1 MTDIELIGLIKKIIT
16 ELQKSKTGKT
26 PQITPNGLG
35 MSNPI
40 KMKRLTQRTQ
50 IAELKDRI
58 RIKNL
63 EKELLKRDV
72 TQTTQDAR
80 DMLRNFLNSRNVY
93 EDNGYTVEEPDNE
106 MYTQPPQPTTQGFS
120 MSDNYGTFGETVG
133 SDRFLVQRSPFQFQ
147 RGSMSQQP
155 LELASPSVASAESD
169 IMQQEQQQTAAYMPD
184 QPEVFGQSGYEDI
197 PNFGVDPYAQAD
209 APTPYFDQ
217 SQEPRAQQQDI
228 EMSQVIGRRPTVTRT
243 ARIEQLRTKYRDIA
257 GTDLDPTIYRSTYVR
272 QIEPAIRDILLRQ
285 YISAGGNNPA
295 VLRTK
300 KIGLIESELQNLKD
314 VSNI

>member
-1 MTDIELIGLIKKIIT
+1 MPKKKMTDIELVELIKKIIT

-35 MSNPI
+35 ISNPI

-80 DMLRNFLNSRNVY
+80 DMLRNFLNSRSVY
-93 EDNGYTVEEPDNE
+93 EDNGYTVEEPDDY
-106 MYTQPPQPTTQGFS
+106 MYTQPTTQGFS
-120 MSDNYGTFGETVG
+120 MSDNYGTFGESVG
-133 SDRFLVQRSPFQFQ
+133 SDRFLVQRSPFQLQ
-147 RGSMSQQP
+147 RGSMIQQP
-155 LELASPSVASAESD
+155 LELESQSVASAESD
-169 IMQQEQQQTAAYMPD
+169 IVQQQQPSAYMQD
-184 QPEVFGQSGYEDI
+184 QPDVFGYEDI
-197 PNFGVDPYAQAD
+197 PDFGVDPYAQAD

-217 SQEPRAQQQDI
+217 SQEPPAPQQDI
-228 EMSQVIGRRPTVTRT
+228 EMSQFIGRRPTRT

-257 GTDLDPTIYRSTYVR
+257 GLESDPTIYRSKYIK

-285 YISAGGNNPA
+285 YIAGGGANPQ
-295 VLRTK
+295 VLK
-300 KIGLIESELQNLKD
+300 SKNIGLIENELQNLKD
-314 VSNI
+314 ALRL